1 MPKLPKTTFLSKG
14 FGAFAA
20 IEWGLR
26 DVKFLSPQT
35 FSGSKN
41 GRAMTFTVHAENYDE
56 DFTVSIPKFDTDF
69 LLLFIPNK
77 EGDNC
82 VILTRADSWE
92 RRESRVDMTW
102 IARKLKRKW
111 NAKLKAPDLLTDT

>member
-1 MPKLPKTTFLSKG
+1 MTFLSKG
-14 FGAFAA
+14 FGLYAA
-20 IEWGLR
+20 IDWGLR

-35 FSGSKN
+35 FSGKKN
-41 GRAMTFTVHAENYDE
+41 GRAMTFHVHAENYDK
-56 DFTVSIPKFDTDF
+56 DFTVSVPKFDTDF

-82 VILTRADSWE
+82 VILTKPDTWDKIGQ
-92 RRESRVDMTW
+92 RVDMTW

-111 NAKLKAPDLLTDT
+111 NANLKTPDLLPNP

>member
-1 MPKLPKTTFLSKG
+1 MHKLPKTISLSKG

-26 DVKFLSPQT
+26 DVKFLSPQI
-35 FSGSKN
+35 FSGKKN
-41 GRAMTFTVHAENYDE
+41 GRTMTFHVHAENYDK
-56 DFTVSIPKFDTDF
+56 DFTVSMPKFNTDF

-82 VILTRADSWE
+82 VIMTKEDSWDKI
-92 RRESRVDMTW
+92 ESRVDMTW
-102 IARKLKRKW
+102 IASKLKRKW
-111 NAKLKAPDLLTDT
+111 NAGLKAPDILVNA

>member
-1 MPKLPKTTFLSKG
+1 MTFLSKG

-26 DVKFLSPQT
+26 DLKFLSPQT
-35 FSGSKN
+35 FSGRKGS
-41 GRAMTFTVHAENYDE
+41 REMTFTVHAENYDS
-56 DFTVSIPKFDTDF
+56 DFSVSVPYFETDF

-82 VILTRADSWE
+82 VVLTRADTWE
-92 RRESRVDMTW
+92 KRGLKVDMTW
-102 IARKLKRKW
+102 ISKKLKRKW
-111 NAKLKAPDLLTDT
+111 NANLKAPDILPNA

>member
-1 MPKLPKTTFLSKG
+1 MTSLSKG
-14 FGAFAA
+14 FGVYAM

-26 DVKFLSPQT
+26 DIEFLSPQT
-35 FSGSKN
+35 FSACKGTRRMS
-41 GRAMTFTVHAENYDE
+41 FHVHAENYDK

-82 VILTRADSWE
+82 VILTRADTWE
-92 RRESRVDMTW
+92 KRASRVDMTW
-102 IARKLKRKW
+102 IAKKLKRKW
-111 NAKLKAPDLLTDT
+111 NARLQTPDILHDS